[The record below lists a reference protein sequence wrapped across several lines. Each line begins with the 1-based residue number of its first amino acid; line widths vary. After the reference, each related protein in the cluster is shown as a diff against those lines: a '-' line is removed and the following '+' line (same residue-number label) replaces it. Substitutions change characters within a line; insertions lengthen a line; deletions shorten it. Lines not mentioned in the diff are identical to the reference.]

1 MRAVHSTHAYDF
13 YKPDMNSEYPIVD
26 GKLSI
31 NCYLRALDKC
41 YQGYKAK
48 VTSCSGHSQA
58 RDKSVCECRC
68 REVSL
73 DHFDYMVFH
82 VPFSRMCQKS
92 LARLML
98 NDFIVDTDQAD
109 AEGGNYDA
117 LKIFR

>member
-73 DHFDYMVFH
+73 DH
-82 VPFSRMCQKS
+82 
-92 LARLML
+92 LL